1 MIDDA
6 WRWRADLIATLPLL
20 WIASRGGLHEPPP
33 AVHLYLY
40 DRYFR
45 LAEHHWRRGHQRKAA
60 RLHRKAEAHYR
71 RSGHRGP
78 PFAAALA
85 MPVPRPPMLTWAVA
99 TKSIRPPDDAA

>member
-6 WRWRADLIATLPLL
+6 WRWRADLITTLPLL

-33 AVHLYLY
+33 AVHLYLH

-45 LAEHHWRRGHQRKAA
+45 LAEHHCR
-60 RLHRKAEAHYR
+60 
-71 RSGHRGP
+71 RGP

-85 MPVPRPPMLTWAVA
+85 MPVPRPPMFTWAVA
-99 TKSIRPPDDAA
+99 TTSMRPPDDAA